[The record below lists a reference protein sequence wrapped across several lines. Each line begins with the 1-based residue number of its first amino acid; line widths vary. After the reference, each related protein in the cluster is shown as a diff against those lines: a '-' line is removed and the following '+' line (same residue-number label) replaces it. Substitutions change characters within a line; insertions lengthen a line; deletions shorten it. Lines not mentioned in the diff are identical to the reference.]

1 MCRIS
6 LVVDVSPQDRE
17 VWGSKQG
24 GVTIRI
30 AVNPW
35 TRLSTHVSTCGGAE
49 LRQILGCGE
58 NLNIIS
64 LRG

>member
-6 LVVDVSPQDRE
+6 LVVDVLLQDCE
-17 VWGSKQG
+17 VWGLKLG
-24 GVTIRI
+24 GVNIRI

-35 TRLSTHVSTCGGAE
+35 TRLFTHVSTCGGAE
-49 LRQILGCGE
+49 LRQTLGCGE
-58 NLNIIS
+58 NLNIIF